1 MRRILCFGDSNT
13 YGYAPD
19 GQRYEADSIWPGIMG
34 KLLGDRFEVIADG
47 KNGRTIAFD
56 DPYMEG
62 CNGMRD
68 IEASLEANAP
78 LDLVVLML
86 GTNDL
91 KKYFDATPAQIAQN
105 LKTMCELIQQKTDAK
120 ILIASPMLL
129 GDEIE
134 FSPTL
139 SLEFGRA
146 QIDYSFDFAPQFSK
160 VAQEVGAGF
169 IDLAVVA
176 VSSGADCLHLMPEEH
191 QQIGAAMKDKV
202 MEAFAEEIRA
212 EEEEERRKAEEEARR
227 KAEEEEARR
236 KAEEEARRKAEEEEA
251 RRKAEEEA
259 RRKAEEEA
267 RKKAEEEA
275 RRKAEEEARQKAEE
289 EARRKA
295 EEEARQKAEE
305 EARLKAEEEARR
317 KAEEEEKLRLAAEEE
332 ARRKAEEEALQKA
345 QAEEKARRE
354 QEEIEAAAR
363 KKQETILEEAAKEAE
378 KETVFDPMNPNQE
391 DLPVWQVGDVD
402 LSAPAQAEEDNIV
415 LSGEITASAAASEQE
430 DNLASMLQEE
440 QPSGLG
446 GVEFVTGGTLDSLDA
461 STGSSQTD
469 FGGLTTL
476 EFGTAASSEQKEKMT
491 AGKVY
496 RFDDELHEVI
506 FKTRKL
512 TDEFNQTRYDDVDG
526 RERIIRDLFG
536 SVGAKVC
543 VEPPFRCD
551 YGFNIHV
558 GDNFYANYGC
568 VVLDSAKVSIG
579 DHVFLGPNV
588 QIYTPC
594 HPIYAPARN
603 EGYEYAK
610 EVTIGDDVWVGGN
623 VTIVPGAHIG
633 SNVVIG
639 AGSVVTGDIPDG
651 VVAAGNPC
659 RIIRKITEQD
669 KQNWLDKK
677 END

>member
-62 CNGMRD
+62 CNGMLD

-105 LKTMCELIQQKTDAK
+105 LKAMCELIRQKTDAK
-120 ILIASPMLL
+120 LLIASPMLL

-227 KAEEEEARR
+227 KAEEE
-236 KAEEEARRKAEEEEA
+236 
-251 RRKAEEEA
+251 
-259 RRKAEEEA
+259 
-267 RKKAEEEA
+267 A

-305 EARLKAEEEARR
+305 EARIK
-317 KAEEEEKLRLAAEEE
+317 AEEE

-354 QEEIEAAAR
+354 QEEIEEAAR
-363 KKQETILEEAAKEAE
+363 KKQEAILEEAAREAE

-402 LSAPAQAEEDNIV
+402 LSAPAAQEEEDNIV

-430 DNLASMLQEE
+430 DDLASMLQEE

-446 GVEFVTGGTLDSLDA
+446 GIEFVTGGTLDSLDA

-476 EFGTAASSEQKEKMT
+476 EFGTAASSEQKEKMI

-543 VEPPFRCD
+543 VEAPFRCD

-558 GDNFYANYGC
+558 VDNFYANYGC
-568 VVLDSAKVSIG
+568 VVLDSAKVTIG

-588 QIYTPC
+588 
-594 HPIYAPARN
+594 
-603 EGYEYAK
+603 
-610 EVTIGDDVWVGGN
+610 
-623 VTIVPGAHIG
+623 
-633 SNVVIG
+633 
-639 AGSVVTGDIPDG
+639 
-651 VVAAGNPC
+651 
-659 RIIRKITEQD
+659 
-669 KQNWLDKK
+669 
-677 END
+677 

>member
-13 YGYAPD
+13 YGYSPD
-19 GQRYEADSIWPGIMG
+19 GQRYAEDSIWPGIMG
-34 KLLGDRFEVIADG
+34 NLLGDRFEVIADG

-91 KKYFDATPAQIAQN
+91 KKYFDATPAQIAEN
-105 LKTMCELIQQKTDAK
+105 LKAMCELIQQKTEAK

-160 VAQEVGAGF
+160 VAKEVGAGF

-176 VSSGADCLHLMPEEH
+176 MSSGADCLHLMPEEH
-191 QQIGAAMKDKV
+191 QQIGVAMKDKV
-202 MEAFAEEIRA
+202 LEAFAEELRA
-212 EEEEERRKAEEEARR
+212 EEEEERRKAEEEARRKAEEEARRKAEEEARQKAEEEARR

-259 RRKAEEEA
+259 R
-267 RKKAEEEA
+267 
-275 RRKAEEEARQKAEE
+275 QKAEE
-289 EARRKA
+289 EA
-295 EEEARQKAEE
+295 ARQ
-305 EARLKAEEEARR
+305 KAEEEARR
-317 KAEEEEKLRLAAEEE
+317 KAEEEEKLRQAAEEE
-332 ARRKAEEEALQKA
+332 ARRKAEEEALLKA

-354 QEEIEAAAR
+354 QEEIEEAAR
-363 KKQETILEEAAKEAE
+363 KKQEEILEEAAKEAE

-391 DLPVWQVGDVD
+391 DLPVWQVGDVNVD
-402 LSAPAQAEEDNIV
+402 LAAPAQDENII
-415 LSGEITASAAASEQE
+415 LSGEITAATAASEKE
-430 DNLASMLQEE
+430 DNLAAMLQEE

-446 GVEFVTGGTLDSLDA
+446 SVEFVTGGSLDSVDA
-461 STGSSQTD
+461 SVNSQSD

-568 VVLDSAKVSIG
+568 VILDSTKVTIG

-610 EVTIGDDVWVGGN
+610 EVTVGDDVWVGGN

-659 RIIRKITEQD
+659 RIIRKITDQD

-677 END
+677 EKE

>member
-62 CNGMRD
+62 CNGMLD

-105 LKTMCELIQQKTDAK
+105 LKAMCELIRQKTDAK
-120 ILIASPMLL
+120 LLIASPMLL

-227 KAEEEEARR
+227 KAEEEARL
-236 KAEEEARRKAEEEEA
+236 
-251 RRKAEEEA
+251 
-259 RRKAEEEA
+259 
-267 RKKAEEEA
+267 
-275 RRKAEEEARQKAEE
+275 
-289 EARRKA
+289 KA

-332 ARRKAEEEALQKA
+332 AHRKAEEEAVQKA

-354 QEEIEAAAR
+354 QEEIEEAAR
-363 KKQETILEEAAKEAE
+363 KKQEAILEEAAKEAEKEAE

-402 LSAPAQAEEDNIV
+402 LSAPAAQEEEDNIV

-430 DNLASMLQEE
+430 DDLASMLQEE

-446 GVEFVTGGTLDSLDA
+446 GIEFVTGGTLDSLDA

-476 EFGTAASSEQKEKMT
+476 EFGTAASSEQKEKMI

-543 VEPPFRCD
+543 VEAPFRCD

-568 VVLDSAKVSIG
+568 VVLDSAKVTIG

-610 EVTIGDDVWVGGN
+610 EVTIGDDVWIGGN

>member
-62 CNGMRD
+62 CNGMLD

-212 EEEEERRKAEEEARR
+212 EEEEERRKAEEEEARR
-227 KAEEEEARR
+227 KAEEEARR
-236 KAEEEARRKAEEEEA
+236 KAEEEAARRKAEEEEARRKAEEEEA

-259 RRKAEEEA
+259 RQRA
-267 RKKAEEEA
+267 
-275 RRKAEEEARQKAEE
+275 
-289 EARRKA
+289 
-295 EEEARQKAEE
+295 
-305 EARLKAEEEARR
+305 
-317 KAEEEEKLRLAAEEE
+317 AAE
-332 ARRKAEEEALQKA
+332 A
-345 QAEEKARRE
+345 
-354 QEEIEAAAR
+354 
-363 KKQETILEEAAKEAE
+363 
-378 KETVFDPMNPNQE
+378 V
-391 DLPVWQVGDVD
+391 
-402 LSAPAQAEEDNIV
+402 
-415 LSGEITASAAASEQE
+415 
-430 DNLASMLQEE
+430 
-440 QPSGLG
+440 
-446 GVEFVTGGTLDSLDA
+446 
-461 STGSSQTD
+461 
-469 FGGLTTL
+469 
-476 EFGTAASSEQKEKMT
+476 
-491 AGKVY
+491 
-496 RFDDELHEVI
+496 
-506 FKTRKL
+506 
-512 TDEFNQTRYDDVDG
+512 
-526 RERIIRDLFG
+526 
-536 SVGAKVC
+536 
-543 VEPPFRCD
+543 
-551 YGFNIHV
+551 
-558 GDNFYANYGC
+558 
-568 VVLDSAKVSIG
+568 
-579 DHVFLGPNV
+579 
-588 QIYTPC
+588 
-594 HPIYAPARN
+594 
-603 EGYEYAK
+603 
-610 EVTIGDDVWVGGN
+610 
-623 VTIVPGAHIG
+623 
-633 SNVVIG
+633 
-639 AGSVVTGDIPDG
+639 
-651 VVAAGNPC
+651 
-659 RIIRKITEQD
+659 
-669 KQNWLDKK
+669 
-677 END
+677 

>member
-62 CNGMRD
+62 CNGMLD

-105 LKTMCELIQQKTDAK
+105 LKAMCELIRQKTDAK
-120 ILIASPMLL
+120 LLIASPMLL

-236 KAEEEARRKAEEEEA
+236 KAEEEEA
-251 RRKAEEEA
+251 RR
-259 RRKAEEEA
+259 
-267 RKKAEEEA
+267 KAEEEA

-289 EARRKA
+289 EARIK
-295 EEEARQKAEE
+295 
-305 EARLKAEEEARR
+305 
-317 KAEEEEKLRLAAEEE
+317 AEEE

-354 QEEIEAAAR
+354 QEEIEEAAR
-363 KKQETILEEAAKEAE
+363 KKQEAILEEAAREAE

-402 LSAPAQAEEDNIV
+402 LSAPAAQEEEDNIV

-430 DNLASMLQEE
+430 DDLASMLQEE

-446 GVEFVTGGTLDSLDA
+446 GIEFVTGGTLDSLDA

-476 EFGTAASSEQKEKMT
+476 EFGTAASSEQKEKMI

-543 VEPPFRCD
+543 VEAPFRCD

-568 VVLDSAKVSIG
+568 VVLDSAKVTIG

-610 EVTIGDDVWVGGN
+610 EVTIGDDVWIGGN

>member
-13 YGYAPD
+13 YGYSPD
-19 GQRYEADSIWPGIMG
+19 GQRYDEDSIWPGVMG

-78 LDLVVLML
+78 LDLVILML

-91 KKYFDATPAQIAQN
+91 KMYFNSNPAQIADN
-105 LKTMCELIQQKTDAK
+105 LKLMCDLIQKKTDAK

-146 QIDYSFDFAPQFSK
+146 QIDYSFDFAPRFEK
-160 VAQEVGAGF
+160 VAKEVGAGF

-191 QQIGAAMKDKV
+191 QQVGVAMKEKV
-202 MEAFAEEIRA
+202 MDAFAEEIRA
-212 EEEEERRKAEEEARR
+212 EEEEEARR

-251 RRKAEEEA
+251 RRKAEEE
-259 RRKAEEEA
+259 
-267 RKKAEEEA
+267 EA
-275 RRKAEEEARQKAEE
+275 RRKAEEE
-289 EARRKA
+289 EARR
-295 EEEARQKAEE
+295 
-305 EARLKAEEEARR
+305 KAEEEARR
-317 KAEEEEKLRLAAEEE
+317 KAEEEE
-332 ARRKAEEEALQKA
+332 ARRKAEEEETRRK
-345 QAEEKARRE
+345 AEEEEKKALLE
-354 QEEIEAAAR
+354 KEEIEEAAR
-363 KKQETILEEAAKEAE
+363 KKQEEILKEAAKETQ

-391 DLPVWQVGDVD
+391 ELPVWQVGDVD
-402 LSAPAQAEEDNIV
+402 LSAPTQEEEEDIL
-415 LSGEITASAAASEQE
+415 LSGEITSASLSQEQQE
-430 DNLASMLQEE
+430 DNLASMLQDD

-446 GVEFVTGGTLDSLDA
+446 NVEFVTGGALDSFSA
-461 STGSSQTD
+461 PSSGSETE

-476 EFGTAASSEQKEKMT
+476 DFGSAAGESEEKDKML
-491 AGKVY
+491 AGKLY
-496 RFDDELHEVI
+496 QCDEELRKEI
-506 FKTRKL
+506 FAARKL
-512 TDEFNQTRYDDVDG
+512 TDEFNQTRYDDEDG
-526 RERIIRDLFG
+526 RERIIRDLLG
-536 SVGAKVC
+536 SVGEKVM
-543 VEPPFRCD
+543 VEAPFRCD

-568 VVLDSAKVSIG
+568 TILDVCKVTIG
-579 DHVFLGPNV
+579 NNVFLGPNV
-588 QIYTPC
+588 QIYTAS
-594 HPIYAPARN
+594 HPVYAPLRN
-603 EGYEYAK
+603 EGYEYG
-610 EVTIGDDVWVGGN
+610 EEITIGDDVWVGGN
-623 VTIVPGAHIG
+623 ATILPGAHIG
-633 SNVVIG
+633 TNVVIG

-659 RIIRKITEQD
+659 RIIRKISEQD
-669 KQNWLDKK
+669 KQFGLKKK
-677 END
+677 ED

>member
-13 YGYAPD
+13 YGYSPD
-19 GQRYEADSIWPGIMG
+19 GQRYEEDSIWPGVMG

-78 LDLVVLML
+78 LDLVILML

-91 KKYFDATPAQIAQN
+91 KMYFNSNPAQIADN
-105 LKTMCELIQQKTDAK
+105 LKLMCDLIQKKTDAK

-146 QIDYSFDFAPQFSK
+146 QIDYSFDFAPRFEK
-160 VAQEVGAGF
+160 VAKEVGAGF

-191 QQIGAAMKDKV
+191 QQVGVAMKEKV
-202 MEAFAEEIRA
+202 MDAFAEEIRA
-212 EEEEERRKAEEEARR
+212 EEEEEARRKAEEEEARRKAEEEEARR

-259 RRKAEEEA
+259 RRKAEEE
-267 RKKAEEEA
+267 EA
-275 RRKAEEEARQKAEE
+275 RRKAEEE
-289 EARRKA
+289 EARR
-295 EEEARQKAEE
+295 
-305 EARLKAEEEARR
+305 KAEEEARR
-317 KAEEEEKLRLAAEEE
+317 KAEEEE
-332 ARRKAEEEALQKA
+332 ARRKAEEEETRRK
-345 QAEEKARRE
+345 AEEEEKKALLE
-354 QEEIEAAAR
+354 KEEIEEAAR
-363 KKQETILEEAAKEAE
+363 KKQEEILKEAAKETQ

-391 DLPVWQVGDVD
+391 ELPVWQVGDMD
-402 LSAPAQAEEDNIV
+402 LSAPTQEEEDIL
-415 LSGEITASAAASEQE
+415 LSGEITSASLSQEQQE
-430 DNLASMLQEE
+430 DNLASMLQDD

-446 GVEFVTGGTLDSLDA
+446 NVEFLTGGALDSFSA
-461 STGSSQTD
+461 SSSESETE
-469 FGGLTTL
+469 FGGLSTL
-476 EFGTAASSEQKEKMT
+476 DFGSAAGESEEKDKML
-491 AGKVY
+491 AGKLY
-496 RFDDELHEVI
+496 QCDEELRKEI
-506 FKTRKL
+506 FAARKL
-512 TDEFNQTRYDDVDG
+512 TDEFNQTRYDDEDG
-526 RERIIRDLFG
+526 RERIIRDLLG
-536 SVGAKVC
+536 SVGEKVM
-543 VEPPFRCD
+543 VEVPFRCD

-568 VVLDSAKVSIG
+568 TILDGCKVTIG
-579 DHVFLGPNV
+579 NNVFLGPNV
-588 QIYTPC
+588 QIYTAS
-594 HPIYAPARN
+594 HPVYAPLRN
-603 EGYEYAK
+603 EGYEYG
-610 EVTIGDDVWVGGN
+610 EEITIGDDVWVGGN
-623 VTIVPGAHIG
+623 ATILPGAHIG
-633 SNVVIG
+633 TNVVIG

-659 RIIRKITEQD
+659 RIIRKISEQD
-669 KQNWLDKK
+669 KQFVLRKK
-677 END
+677 

>member
-56 DPYMEG
+56 DPYIEG
-62 CNGMRD
+62 CNGMLD

-236 KAEEEARRKAEEEEA
+236 KAEEEEA
-251 RRKAEEEA
+251 RL
-259 RRKAEEEA
+259 
-267 RKKAEEEA
+267 
-275 RRKAEEEARQKAEE
+275 
-289 EARRKA
+289 KA

-332 ARRKAEEEALQKA
+332 ARRKAEEEAVQKA
-345 QAEEKARRE
+345 LAEEKARRE
-354 QEEIEAAAR
+354 QEEIEEAAR
-363 KKQETILEEAAKEAE
+363 KKQEAILKEAAKEAEKETE

-402 LSAPAQAEEDNIV
+402 LSAPVAQEEADNIV

-430 DNLASMLQEE
+430 DDLASMLQEE

-446 GVEFVTGGTLDSLDA
+446 GIEFATGGTLDSLDT

-476 EFGTAASSEQKEKMT
+476 EFGTAASSEQKEKMI

-506 FKTRKL
+506 FRTRKL

-543 VEPPFRCD
+543 VEAPFRCD

-568 VVLDSAKVSIG
+568 VVLDSAKVTIG

>member
-62 CNGMRD
+62 CNGMLD

-105 LKTMCELIQQKTDAK
+105 LKAMCELIRQKTDAK
-120 ILIASPMLL
+120 LLIASPMLL

-212 EEEEERRKAEEEARR
+212 EEEEEARL
-227 KAEEEEARR
+227 
-236 KAEEEARRKAEEEEA
+236 
-251 RRKAEEEA
+251 
-259 RRKAEEEA
+259 
-267 RKKAEEEA
+267 KAEEEA

-289 EARRKA
+289 EARLKA

-332 ARRKAEEEALQKA
+332 ARRKAEEEEKLRLAAEEEAHRKAEEEAVKKA

-354 QEEIEAAAR
+354 QEEIEEAAR
-363 KKQETILEEAAKEAE
+363 KKQEAILKEAAKEAE

-402 LSAPAQAEEDNIV
+402 LSAPAAHEEEDNIV

-430 DNLASMLQEE
+430 DDLASMLQEE

-446 GVEFVTGGTLDSLDA
+446 GIEFVTGGTLDSLDA

-476 EFGTAASSEQKEKMT
+476 EFGTAASSEQKEKMI

-506 FKTRKL
+506 FRTRKL
-512 TDEFNQTRYDDVDG
+512 TDEFNRTRYDDVDG

-543 VEPPFRCD
+543 VEAPFRCD

-568 VVLDSAKVSIG
+568 VVLDSAKVTIG
-579 DHVFLGPNV
+579 DYVFLGPNV

>member
-56 DPYMEG
+56 DPYIEG
-62 CNGMRD
+62 CNGMLD

-251 RRKAEEEA
+251 RRKAEEE
-259 RRKAEEEA
+259 
-267 RKKAEEEA
+267 EA
-275 RRKAEEEARQKAEE
+275 RRKAEEE
-289 EARRKA
+289 EARLKA

-332 ARRKAEEEALQKA
+332 ARRKAEEEAVQKA
-345 QAEEKARRE
+345 LAEEKARRE
-354 QEEIEAAAR
+354 QEEIEEAAR
-363 KKQETILEEAAKEAE
+363 KKQEAILKEAAKEAEKETE

-402 LSAPAQAEEDNIV
+402 LSAPVAQEEADNIV
-415 LSGEITASAAASEQE
+415 LSGEITASAVASEQA
-430 DNLASMLQEE
+430 DDLASMLQEE

-446 GVEFVTGGTLDSLDA
+446 GIEFATGGTLDSLDT

-476 EFGTAASSEQKEKMT
+476 EFGTAASSEQKEKMI

-506 FKTRKL
+506 FRTRKL

-543 VEPPFRCD
+543 VEAPFRCD

-568 VVLDSAKVSIG
+568 VVLDSAKVTIG

-610 EVTIGDDVWVGGN
+610 EVTIGDDVWIGGN

>member
-62 CNGMRD
+62 CNGMLD

-236 KAEEEARRKAEEEEA
+236 KAEEEARQR
-251 RRKAEEEA
+251 
-259 RRKAEEEA
+259 
-267 RKKAEEEA
+267 
-275 RRKAEEEARQKAEE
+275 
-289 EARRKA
+289 
-295 EEEARQKAEE
+295 AEE

-317 KAEEEEKLRLAAEEE
+317 KAEEEERLRLAAEEE
-332 ARRKAEEEALQKA
+332 ARR
-345 QAEEKARRE
+345 E
-354 QEEIEAAAR
+354 QEEIEEAAR
-363 KKQETILEEAAKEAE
+363 KKQEAILKEAAKEAE

-402 LSAPAQAEEDNIV
+402 LSAPVAQEEADNIV

-430 DNLASMLQEE
+430 DDLASMLQEE

-446 GVEFVTGGTLDSLDA
+446 GIEFATGGTLDSLDT

-476 EFGTAASSEQKEKMT
+476 EFGTAASSEQKEKMI

-506 FKTRKL
+506 FRTRKL

-543 VEPPFRCD
+543 VEAPFRCD

-568 VVLDSAKVSIG
+568 VVLDSAKVTIG

-610 EVTIGDDVWVGGN
+610 EVTIGDDVWIGGN

>member
-62 CNGMRD
+62 CNGMLD

-105 LKTMCELIQQKTDAK
+105 LKAMCELIRQKTDAK
-120 ILIASPMLL
+120 LLIASPMLL

-212 EEEEERRKAEEEARR
+212 EEEEE
-227 KAEEEEARR
+227 
-236 KAEEEARRKAEEEEA
+236 
-251 RRKAEEEA
+251 
-259 RRKAEEEA
+259 
-267 RKKAEEEA
+267 
-275 RRKAEEEARQKAEE
+275 
-289 EARRKA
+289 
-295 EEEARQKAEE
+295 
-305 EARLKAEEEARR
+305 ARLKAEEEARR

-332 ARRKAEEEALQKA
+332 AHRKAEEEAVKKA

-354 QEEIEAAAR
+354 QEEIEEAAR
-363 KKQETILEEAAKEAE
+363 KKQEAILEEAAREAE

-402 LSAPAQAEEDNIV
+402 LSAPAAQEEEDNIV

-430 DNLASMLQEE
+430 DDLASMLQEE

-446 GVEFVTGGTLDSLDA
+446 GIEFVTGGTLDSLDA

-476 EFGTAASSEQKEKMT
+476 EFGTAASSEQKEKMI

-543 VEPPFRCD
+543 VEAPFRCD

-568 VVLDSAKVSIG
+568 VVLDSAKVTIG

-610 EVTIGDDVWVGGN
+610 EVTIGDDVWIGGN

>member
-62 CNGMRD
+62 CNGMLD

-105 LKTMCELIQQKTDAK
+105 LKAMCELIRQKTDAK
-120 ILIASPMLL
+120 LLIASPMLL

-227 KAEEEEARR
+227 KAEEEARL
-236 KAEEEARRKAEEEEA
+236 KAEEEARQ
-251 RRKAEEEA
+251 KAEEEA
-259 RRKAEEEA
+259 RL
-267 RKKAEEEA
+267 KAEEEA

-289 EARRKA
+289 EARLKA

-332 ARRKAEEEALQKA
+332 AQRKAEEEAVQKA

-354 QEEIEAAAR
+354 QEEIEEAAR
-363 KKQETILEEAAKEAE
+363 KKQEAILEEAAKEAEKEAE

-402 LSAPAQAEEDNIV
+402 LSAPAAQEEEDNIV

-430 DNLASMLQEE
+430 DDLASMLQEE

-446 GVEFVTGGTLDSLDA
+446 GIEFVTGGTLDSLDA

-476 EFGTAASSEQKEKMT
+476 EFGTAASSEQKEKMI

-543 VEPPFRCD
+543 VEAPFRCD

-568 VVLDSAKVSIG
+568 VVLDSAKVTIG

-610 EVTIGDDVWVGGN
+610 EVTIGDDVWIGGN

>member
-13 YGYAPD
+13 YGYSPD
-19 GQRYEADSIWPGIMG
+19 GQRYAEDSIWPGIMG
-34 KLLGDRFEVIADG
+34 NLLGDRFEVIADG

-91 KKYFDATPAQIAQN
+91 KKYFDATPAQIAEN
-105 LKTMCELIQQKTDAK
+105 LKAMCELIQQKTEAK

-160 VAQEVGAGF
+160 VAKEVGAGF

-176 VSSGADCLHLMPEEH
+176 MSSGADCLHLMPEEH
-191 QQIGAAMKDKV
+191 QQIGVAMKDKV
-202 MEAFAEEIRA
+202 LEAFAEELRA

-227 KAEEEEARR
+227 KAEEE
-236 KAEEEARRKAEEEEA
+236 
-251 RRKAEEEA
+251 
-259 RRKAEEEA
+259 
-267 RKKAEEEA
+267 A

-289 EARRKA
+289 EAT
-295 EEEARQKAEE
+295 RQKAEE
-305 EARLKAEEEARR
+305 QARR
-317 KAEEEEKLRLAAEEE
+317 KAEEEEQLRQAAEEE
-332 ARRKAEEEALQKA
+332 ARRKAEEEALLKA

-354 QEEIEAAAR
+354 QEEIEEAAR
-363 KKQETILEEAAKEAE
+363 KKQEEILEEAAKEAE

-391 DLPVWQVGDVD
+391 DLPVWQVGDVNVD
-402 LSAPAQAEEDNIV
+402 LAAPAQDENII
-415 LSGEITASAAASEQE
+415 LSGEITAAAAASEKE
-430 DNLASMLQEE
+430 DNLAAMLQEE

-446 GVEFVTGGTLDSLDA
+446 SVEFVTGGSLDSVDA
-461 STGSSQTD
+461 SVNSQSD

-558 GDNFYANYGC
+558 GDDFYANYGC
-568 VVLDSAKVSIG
+568 VILDSAKVTIG

-677 END
+677 ENE

>member
-56 DPYMEG
+56 DPYIEG
-62 CNGMRD
+62 CNGMLD

-251 RRKAEEEA
+251 RRKAE
-259 RRKAEEEA
+259 
-267 RKKAEEEA
+267 
-275 RRKAEEEARQKAEE
+275 
-289 EARRKA
+289 
-295 EEEARQKAEE
+295 
-305 EARLKAEEEARR
+305 
-317 KAEEEEKLRLAAEEE
+317 
-332 ARRKAEEEALQKA
+332 
-345 QAEEKARRE
+345 
-354 QEEIEAAAR
+354 
-363 KKQETILEEAAKEAE
+363 
-378 KETVFDPMNPNQE
+378 
-391 DLPVWQVGDVD
+391 
-402 LSAPAQAEEDNIV
+402 
-415 LSGEITASAAASEQE
+415 
-430 DNLASMLQEE
+430 
-440 QPSGLG
+440 
-446 GVEFVTGGTLDSLDA
+446 
-461 STGSSQTD
+461 
-469 FGGLTTL
+469 
-476 EFGTAASSEQKEKMT
+476 
-491 AGKVY
+491 
-496 RFDDELHEVI
+496 
-506 FKTRKL
+506 
-512 TDEFNQTRYDDVDG
+512 
-526 RERIIRDLFG
+526 
-536 SVGAKVC
+536 
-543 VEPPFRCD
+543 
-551 YGFNIHV
+551 
-558 GDNFYANYGC
+558 
-568 VVLDSAKVSIG
+568 
-579 DHVFLGPNV
+579 
-588 QIYTPC
+588 
-594 HPIYAPARN
+594 
-603 EGYEYAK
+603 
-610 EVTIGDDVWVGGN
+610 
-623 VTIVPGAHIG
+623 
-633 SNVVIG
+633 
-639 AGSVVTGDIPDG
+639 
-651 VVAAGNPC
+651 
-659 RIIRKITEQD
+659 
-669 KQNWLDKK
+669 
-677 END
+677 

>member
-56 DPYMEG
+56 DPYIEG
-62 CNGMRD
+62 CNGMLD

-251 RRKAEEEA
+251 RRKAEEE
-259 RRKAEEEA
+259 
-267 RKKAEEEA
+267 EA
-275 RRKAEEEARQKAEE
+275 RRKAEEE
-289 EARRKA
+289 EARLKA

-332 ARRKAEEEALQKA
+332 ARRKAEEEAVQKA
-345 QAEEKARRE
+345 LAEEKARRE
-354 QEEIEAAAR
+354 QEEIEEAAR
-363 KKQETILEEAAKEAE
+363 KKQEAILKEAAKEAEKETE

-402 LSAPAQAEEDNIV
+402 LSAPVAQEEADNIV
-415 LSGEITASAAASEQE
+415 LSGEITASAVASEQE
-430 DNLASMLQEE
+430 DDLASMLQEE

-446 GVEFVTGGTLDSLDA
+446 GIEFATGGTLDSLDT

-476 EFGTAASSEQKEKMT
+476 EFGTAASSEQKEKMI

-506 FKTRKL
+506 FRTRKL

-543 VEPPFRCD
+543 VEAPFRCD

-568 VVLDSAKVSIG
+568 VVLDSAKVTIG

-610 EVTIGDDVWVGGN
+610 EVTIGDDVWIGGN

>member
-202 MEAFAEEIRA
+202 IEAFAEEIRA
-212 EEEEERRKAEEEARR
+212 EEEEDRRKAEEEARR

-251 RRKAEEEA
+251 RRKEEEEA
-259 RRKAEEEA
+259 RR
-267 RKKAEEEA
+267 KAEEEA
-275 RRKAEEEARQKAEE
+275 RRKAEEEARRKAEE

-317 KAEEEEKLRLAAEEE
+317 KAEEEERLRLAAEEE

-354 QEEIEAAAR
+354 QEEIEEAAR
-363 KKQETILEEAAKEAE
+363 KKQEAILEEAAKEAE

-402 LSAPAQAEEDNIV
+402 LSAPATQEEEDNIV
-415 LSGEITASAAASEQE
+415 LSGEITASAATSEQE

-446 GVEFVTGGTLDSLDA
+446 SVEFVTGGTLDSLDA

-491 AGKVY
+491 AGKMY

-568 VVLDSAKVSIG
+568 VVLDSAKVTIG

>member
-13 YGYAPD
+13 YGYSPD
-19 GQRYEADSIWPGIMG
+19 GQRYEEDSIWPGVMG

-78 LDLVVLML
+78 LDLVILML

-91 KKYFDATPAQIAQN
+91 KMYFNSNPAEIADN
-105 LKTMCELIQQKTDAK
+105 LKSMCDLIQKKTDAK

-146 QIDYSFDFAPQFSK
+146 QIDYSFDFAPRFEK
-160 VAQEVGAGF
+160 VAKEVGAGF

-191 QQIGAAMKDKV
+191 QQVGVAMKEKV
-202 MEAFAEEIRA
+202 MDAFAEEIRA
-212 EEEEERRKAEEEARR
+212 EEEEEARRKAEEEEARR

-251 RRKAEEEA
+251 RRKAEEE
-259 RRKAEEEA
+259 
-267 RKKAEEEA
+267 EA
-275 RRKAEEEARQKAEE
+275 RRKAE
-289 EARRKA
+289 
-295 EEEARQKAEE
+295 
-305 EARLKAEEEARR
+305 EEEARR
-317 KAEEEEKLRLAAEEE
+317 KAEEEE
-332 ARRKAEEEALQKA
+332 ARRKAEEEEARLRSEE
-345 QAEEKARRE
+345 EEKKALFE
-354 QEEIEAAAR
+354 KEEIEEAAR
-363 KKQETILEEAAKEAE
+363 KKQEEILKEAAKETQ

-391 DLPVWQVGDVD
+391 ELPVWQVGDMD
-402 LSAPAQAEEDNIV
+402 LSAPTQEEEDIL
-415 LSGEITASAAASEQE
+415 LSGEITSASLSQEQQE
-430 DNLASMLQEE
+430 DNLASMLQDD

-446 GVEFVTGGTLDSLDA
+446 NVEFLTGGALDSFSA
-461 STGSSQTD
+461 SSSESETE
-469 FGGLTTL
+469 FGGLSTL
-476 EFGTAASSEQKEKMT
+476 DFGSAAGESEEKDKML
-491 AGKVY
+491 AGKLY
-496 RFDDELHEVI
+496 QCDEELRKEI
-506 FKTRKL
+506 FAARKL
-512 TDEFNQTRYDDVDG
+512 TDEFNQTRYDDEDG
-526 RERIIRDLFG
+526 RERIIRDLLG
-536 SVGAKVC
+536 SVGEKVM
-543 VEPPFRCD
+543 VEVPFRCD

-568 VVLDSAKVSIG
+568 TILDGCKVTIG
-579 DHVFLGPNV
+579 NNVFLGPNV
-588 QIYTPC
+588 QIYTAS
-594 HPIYAPARN
+594 HPVYAPLRN
-603 EGYEYAK
+603 EGYEYG
-610 EVTIGDDVWVGGN
+610 EEITIGDDVWVGGN
-623 VTIVPGAHIG
+623 ATILPGAHIG
-633 SNVVIG
+633 TNVVIG

-659 RIIRKITEQD
+659 RIIRKISEQD
-669 KQNWLDKK
+669 KQFGLKKK
-677 END
+677 ED

>member
-56 DPYMEG
+56 DPYIEG
-62 CNGMRD
+62 CNGMLD

-227 KAEEEEARR
+227 NAE
-236 KAEEEARRKAEEEEA
+236 EEEARRKAEEEEA
-251 RRKAEEEA
+251 RL
-259 RRKAEEEA
+259 
-267 RKKAEEEA
+267 
-275 RRKAEEEARQKAEE
+275 
-289 EARRKA
+289 KA

-345 QAEEKARRE
+345 LAEEKARRE
-354 QEEIEAAAR
+354 QEEIEEAAR
-363 KKQETILEEAAKEAE
+363 KKQEAILEEAAKEAEKE

-402 LSAPAQAEEDNIV
+402 LSAPVAQEEADNIV

-430 DNLASMLQEE
+430 DDLASMLQEE

-446 GVEFVTGGTLDSLDA
+446 GIEFATGGTLDSFDT

-476 EFGTAASSEQKEKMT
+476 EFGTAASSEQKEKMI

-506 FKTRKL
+506 FRTRKL

-543 VEPPFRCD
+543 VEAPFRCD

-568 VVLDSAKVSIG
+568 VVLDSAKVTIG